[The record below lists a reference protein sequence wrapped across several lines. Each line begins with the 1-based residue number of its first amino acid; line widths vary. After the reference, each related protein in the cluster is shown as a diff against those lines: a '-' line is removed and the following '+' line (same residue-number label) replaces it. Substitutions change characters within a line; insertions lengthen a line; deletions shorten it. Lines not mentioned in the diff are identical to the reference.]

1 MDDAIQPPEAMI
13 HQADRL
19 QTLNEIGRVVSA
31 TLDLNTLYETI
42 YEQVGRVMDTTHF
55 FIALYDERRHVVDVP
70 YLREEG
76 VLYRDQIINAGD
88 SVTYLVIERG
98 TPLLF
103 RNDEEYQEYAAAN
116 GLVVGVVGVK
126 ETDAKI
132 FVPLSTGSRTIG
144 AMTVQ
149 SSRVNAYTQ
158 DDVATLSVIASQ
170 AAVAIVN
177 AALYRQSQDNV
188 RQMQALLHVARAV
201 NSSLDLESVL
211 DAILSGMRDV
221 VPYYIAAIML
231 PDPTHDI
238 LEVAAAGGPLAE
250 ERRRVIK
257 IPFGHGV
264 TGLAFQ
270 KGEPIIVP
278 NVREFSGYVPGDLSV
293 RSELAMPLKRGDQ
306 VIGVLDVERAE
317 VDAFSGDDLNLL
329 SLFASQAAIAI
340 ENARLFAAQERRVT
354 ELHAIQAIV
363 QRLTPLHEIPAIAA
377 VIDTELKRLIDYHLC
392 VMF

>member
-1 MDDAIQPPEAMI
+1 MIDSALDQPG
-13 HQADRL
+13 RL
-19 QTLNEIGRVVSA
+19 QLLNEIGRVVSSS
-31 TLDLNTLYETI
+31 LDLDVLYETI
-42 YEQVGRVMDTTHF
+42 DAQISRVMDATEF
-55 FIALYDERRHVVDVP
+55 FIAIRLGRGPVELP
-70 YLREEG
+70 YHREEETT
-76 VLYRDQIINAGD
+76 YRNEQLPPGPT
-88 SVTYLVIERG
+88 VTALVIERG

-103 RNDEEYQEYAAAN
+103 DTDDEYERFAAQNDLPSIQ
-116 GLVVGVVGVK
+116 VGEK
-126 ETDAKI
+126 LSEAKI
-132 FVPLSTGSRTIG
+132 WMPLHTGHQTIG
-144 AMTVQ
+144 ALSVQ
-149 SSRVNAYTQ
+149 SLHPFAYTQ

-188 RQMQALLHVARAV
+188 RQMQALLHVARTV

-221 VPYYIAAIML
+221 VPYDTASVLL
-231 PDPTHDI
+231 PDPEHPVLRVAKLRVPSATP
-238 LEVAAAGGPLAE
+238 EVEARVAA
-250 ERRRVIK
+250 RI
-257 IPFGHGV
+257 IPIGRGV
-264 TGLAFQ
+264 TGRVYQSGQPLL
-270 KGEPIIVP
+270 
-278 NVREFSGYVPGDLSV
+278 VRDTSQDPEFIAGDVVDV